1 MLTRPQ
7 THQSSPSTHTSLL
20 TLDNVGAGPAPRQN
34 DPLSTQPGLSR
45 GRRHT
50 STRRPDRSGPPAVI
64 LALLLFALLCV
75 LAPHRAQAQQA
86 TWDGTVLAKNTSLHI
101 GPGERTTHYIKLS
114 KKPSVNGV
122 EIEPGD
128 EWHVFLY
135 INGTRSKQWWY
146 RDLDIVPSMF
156 RRFYFNDWN
165 IWKGFSI
172 YRLTDAEWQARKG
185 DDVKF
190 PGIDDDTPRATSV
203 RFTHEVWDHNNNC
216 PVHNVGP
223 VTLGNSGG
231 NSGNNGNNNN
241 PDSPNDANDLNDPD
255 NSNNPNV
262 PNVPDAPDAPNVVT
276 VDTNENGGSGRTDS
290 TVTTP
295 PGGSYTFTPDDFADT
310 GGDPFE
316 CVRIVTLPGDGMLTL
331 NGVAVNAGD
340 EISRSDIDAGL
351 LVFTPDDGGSG
362 SPYTSFD
369 FQAGGCDDLE
379 NEPTRT
385 IIIDLPDE
393 SETPEGPDG
402 TIATPPDSPYTFT
415 PDDFAD
421 TGGDPFECV
430 RIVTLPGDG
439 MLTLNGVAVNAGD
452 EISRSDI
459 DAGLLVF
466 TPDDGGSGSP
476 YTSFDFQ
483 AGDCGDLEDEPTH
496 TIIINVPEPTVPGA
510 SDDTVTTSSDGTY
523 TFSADDFADG
533 LFECI
538 GIVSL
543 PVNGV
548 LTLNGVAV
556 SAGDEIRKS
565 DIDAGRLVFTPDEGE
580 SGSAYTS
587 FTFRAGDCGDLMDEP
602 IHSITIDV
610 PNPAP
615 QAPAPP
621 IVTPTEGS
629 TTSLD
634 VTWVAPDN
642 THCPGPCPEITHYD
656 LQYRRGMD
664 GVWGDWID
672 GPRNVTVTNTTIS
685 VPDLM
690 SPYQVRVRAVNAE
703 GTDGAWSQPG
713 LWSPTRESVSRRPM
727 RIWLARFGRTIADQ
741 MIDAVGT
748 RLQAPVDTGG
758 LKARIAGRSLAGTQ
772 DKTTGIRNAVFPYT
786 PVEGDVGFL
795 PGVNG
800 PEYHYPNFD
809 RYDAWYGAG
818 EDTVPGVH
826 SRKPGGREV
835 LRNSSFSYSG
845 GDTRNGMPTVWVR
858 GAATA
863 FDGHD
868 RINGLDVDGEVESM
882 LLGTDFRQ
890 AKSVFGALLAHSS
903 GKGDYR
909 AGSDGTVRIDLS
921 LTGIYPYASHE
932 TDRYSVW
939 GIAGYGGGE
948 VIPTREGKE
957 SAPADMDL
965 LMAAGGIRSRLPKM
979 VLDNPLIPAVD
990 WVADVMSVRVNADG
1004 EESAGLKTRGDVSR
1018 VQMGLEAGWDPVKVA
1033 GGWLRP
1039 IIGLGF
1045 RADTGDAERGIG
1057 SDIEGRLRWVDP
1069 TQGIQVQ
1076 LQAHGL
1082 LSHEDGEFR
1091 ERGLSGSVSWD
1102 PDSGSRRGAAISLTS
1117 SVSDAATRGLDSFP
1131 LNPGDRDVLA
1141 GLVETGDDDR
1151 HSNAQVQVKAGYG
1164 FGVFEDRLTGIPEF
1178 GVTWSGDSRK
1188 YSAGWRLLNERSG
1201 AFEIQLEATHRRF
1214 MDNGG
1219 SDDGIGMRLGAYW

>member
-7 THQSSPSTHTSLL
+7 SRHSSPSTHTSLL
-20 TLDNVGAGPAPRQN
+20 TLDNVGAGPAPRQD
-34 DPLSTQPGLSR
+34 DPLSTQSGLSR

-64 LALLLFALLCV
+64 LALLLSALLCV

-86 TWDGTVLAKNTSLHI
+86 TWDGTVLAKDTSLHI

-135 INGTRSKQWWY
+135 INGTRSKQSWY
-146 RDLDIVPSMF
+146 RDLNIIPSMF

-165 IWKGFSI
+165 IWKGFTI
-172 YRLTDAEWQARKG
+172 YRLTDEEWQARK
-185 DDVKF
+185 DDDAKF

-231 NSGNNGNNNN
+231 NSGNNGNNGNN
-241 PDSPNDANDLNDPD
+241 GNTENDG
-255 NSNNPNV
+255 
-262 PNVPDAPDAPNVVT
+262 
-276 VDTNENGGSGRTDS
+276 NGGTEGNPETDG

-295 PGGSYTFTPDDFADT
+295 PGSPYTFTPDDFSGT

-316 CVRIVTLPGDGMLTL
+316 CVRIVSLPGDGMLTL

-351 LVFTPDDGGSG
+351 LVFTPDEGGSG

-385 IIIDLPDE
+385 ITIDLPDE

-402 TIATPPDSPYTFT
+402 TVTTPPGSPYTFT
-415 PDDFAD
+415 PDDFSG

-439 MLTLNGVAVNAGD
+439 VLTLGGVAVNAGD

-459 DAGLLVF
+459 AAGLLVF
-466 TPDDGGSGSP
+466 TPDESGSGSP

-510 SDDTVTTSSDGTY
+510 SDDTVTTPPDGPY
-523 TFSADDFADG
+523 TFTADDFADG
-533 LFECI
+533 PFECI

-543 PVNGV
+543 PADGV

-587 FTFRAGDCGDLMDEP
+587 FTFRAGDCGDLMDGP

-615 QAPAPP
+615 KAPAPP
-621 IVTPTEGS
+621 DVTPTEGS

-703 GTDGAWSQPG
+703 GAEGAWSQPG
-713 LWSPTRESVSRRPM
+713 FWSPTRDLVIGRPM
-727 RIWLARFGRTIADQ
+727 KIWLARFGRTMADQ
-741 MIDAVGT
+741 VIDAVGT

-772 DKTTGIRNAVFPYT
+772 GKTTGIRDAVSSPI

-800 PEYHYPNFD
+800 PEN
-809 RYDAWYGAG
+809 
-818 EDTVPGVH
+818 
-826 SRKPGGREV
+826 
-835 LRNSSFSYSG
+835 
-845 GDTRNGMPTVWVR
+845 
-858 GAATA
+858 
-863 FDGHD
+863 
-868 RINGLDVDGEVESM
+868 
-882 LLGTDFRQ
+882 
-890 AKSVFGALLAHSS
+890 
-903 GKGDYR
+903 
-909 AGSDGTVRIDLS
+909 
-921 LTGIYPYASHE
+921 
-932 TDRYSVW
+932 
-939 GIAGYGGGE
+939 
-948 VIPTREGKE
+948 
-957 SAPADMDL
+957 
-965 LMAAGGIRSRLPKM
+965 
-979 VLDNPLIPAVD
+979 
-990 WVADVMSVRVNADG
+990 
-1004 EESAGLKTRGDVSR
+1004 
-1018 VQMGLEAGWDPVKVA
+1018 
-1033 GGWLRP
+1033 
-1039 IIGLGF
+1039 
-1045 RADTGDAERGIG
+1045 
-1057 SDIEGRLRWVDP
+1057 
-1069 TQGIQVQ
+1069 
-1076 LQAHGL
+1076 
-1082 LSHEDGEFR
+1082 
-1091 ERGLSGSVSWD
+1091 
-1102 PDSGSRRGAAISLTS
+1102 
-1117 SVSDAATRGLDSFP
+1117 
-1131 LNPGDRDVLA
+1131 
-1141 GLVETGDDDR
+1141 
-1151 HSNAQVQVKAGYG
+1151 
-1164 FGVFEDRLTGIPEF
+1164 
-1178 GVTWSGDSRK
+1178 
-1188 YSAGWRLLNERSG
+1188 
-1201 AFEIQLEATHRRF
+1201 
-1214 MDNGG
+1214 
-1219 SDDGIGMRLGAYW
+1219 